1 MRNYFKKALGSE
13 KSYLFFKMQ
22 LAIVISIAISM
33 FYAVFR
39 DYFYLQIVPLLLLAS
54 SFLDLYRSY
63 RKEFWLHASI
73 FSMLFLIIVLTPL
86 FSKLFSINF
95 SSLDSLRYIIYV
107 ALALLVILLLSRTIL
122 VKRFVEGKVILA
134 DKSTAVV
141 DVDFDLLAGIRP
153 GKYVVENNGAKK
165 GDFVKIR
172 VRRGF
177 LRGAYLHKIAG
188 KRA

>member
-1 MRNYFKKALGSE
+1 MIDYLKKAFGSE

-39 DYFYLQIVPLLLLAS
+39 DYFYLQIVPFLLLAL
-54 SFLDLYRSY
+54 SFLDLYHNY
-63 RKEFWLHASI
+63 RKEFWLHVSI
-73 FSMLFLIIVLTPL
+73 FSALFLIIVLIPL
-86 FSKLFSINF
+86 FSKFFSVGF
-95 SSLDSLRYIIYV
+95 DSFDSLRYIVYM
-107 ALALLVILLLSRTIL
+107 ALALVLILLLGRTVLI
-122 VKRFVEGKVILA
+122 KRFVEGKVILA
-134 DKSTAVV
+134 DRSTAVV
-141 DVDFDLLAGIRP
+141 YVDFDLLAGIRP

-165 GDFVKIR
+165 GDLVKIL

-177 LRGAYLHKIAG
+177 LRGAYLHKVAG